1 MLIRDRGARVRVWKE
16 INGCV
21 VLVVRWR
28 DTVWLGGNDLE
39 NISFLFLIS
48 SATLVSAEEKSD
60 RKAIINC
67 ILSSRPR
74 YSLNYS
80 PLDGRVSPGIG
91 WCLQSPGQ
99 DNCLFC
105 HNNKYI
111 QREERRFV
119 YLSFYSGL
127 EQDTCSERRYWSR
140 KASSN
145 LPLLTIHSI
154 IFLLTASPPWEPLH
168 IKDMFLIWS
177 DIGGWKHF

>member
-1 MLIRDRGARVRVWKE
+1 MA
-16 INGCV
+16 
-21 VLVVRWR
+21 VLYWWWGGGIQFGWGEMILVFYFSFPAPRSSLPRRKVTEKQLLTVFSPA
-28 DTVWLGGNDLE
+28 DLATVWT
-39 NISFLFLIS
+39 
-48 SATLVSAEEKSD
+48 TLLWTAG
-60 RKAIINC
+60 
-67 ILSSRPR
+67 
-74 YSLNYS
+74 
-80 PLDGRVSPGIG
+80 GRVSPGIG
-91 WCLQSPGQ
+91 WCLQSPCQ

-140 KASSN
+140 QASSN